1 VNWVVDKVLLVG
13 WPAQRAK
20 RPRDSAERERA
31 TILLAISAAGM
42 LCKVKAEEILE
53 KIRGGT

>member
-1 VNWVVDKVLLVG
+1 MDKVLLVG

-20 RPRDSAERERA
+20 RPKESAESERT

-42 LCKVKAEEILE
+42 LCKVKAEEMRRSE
-53 KIRGGT
+53 GERRP